1 MASMNDFLIK
11 YEFNWTLIVLYCI
24 CNIFSSDHIK
34 IKYSLNI
41 LIFYMILCKIMRQNY
56 VYFIDG
62 KLMYQLSI
70 SHWYNCITCIYH
82 IEIMRWIKCT
92 DFTQISWNGLKLK
105 ITKIPS
111 SRFQSNTVWTNTKYN
126 INW

>member
-24 CNIFSSDHIK
+24 YSIFSSDHIK

-70 SHWYNCITCIYH
+70 SH
-82 IEIMRWIKCT
+82 
-92 DFTQISWNGLKLK
+92 
-105 ITKIPS
+105 
-111 SRFQSNTVWTNTKYN
+111 
-126 INW
+126 